1 MHWFGV
7 TAAQTL
13 TEVTET
19 HKQTDHMNQQGLAG
33 RVMIK
38 QAQSHLQ
45 FLLNSVFFFSQ
56 TSKRNCHPRC
66 ETHSAALPKT
76 SYTLET
82 RGGSFVVCETLFGV
96 VFKTLKKQPKKMTQN
111 GSA

>member
-82 RGGSFVVCETLFGV
+82 QRGRTPTREGKPAPG
-96 VFKTLKKQPKKMTQN
+96 TQERGEN
-111 GSA
+111 QRAEEVL